1 MKEYLVWYRKPYD
14 THDRVCS
21 TARNFEQA
29 ESLAEAVYL
38 DLRSRGKEV
47 VLSGV
52 KRSITNTLYSNE
64 DFDLRWVVKSRS

>member
-14 THDRVCS
+14 THDRICAS
-21 TARNFEQA
+21 ARNFEQA
-29 ESLAEAVYL
+29 ENLAKAVYL